1 MVMKSVAFIKSND
14 WFTEFDIL
22 EHGTHNGYV
31 AIPPTNKHYNMP
43 FYELKEKIDVH
54 GGVTFLENAVYGEK
68 TRSCWPIKPE
78 FVGTKNPV
86 LEDAEFISDNTEIG
100 DDWWIFGFDTMHW
113 GDNGTIWD
121 KKEVIKETL
130 DLQRQLEEE

>member
-1 MVMKSVAFIKSND
+1 MKSVAFIISNV
-14 WFTEFDIL
+14 WNPRYGASC
-22 EHGTHNGYV
+22 GTHNGYV
-31 AIPPTNKHYNMP
+31 AIPPTNRHYNMS
-43 FYELKEKIDVH
+43 FDELEEKIDVH

-68 TRSCWPIKPE
+68 NLSGWPIKPE

-100 DDWWIFGFDTMHW
+100 DDWKIVGFDTMHYN
-113 GDNGTIWD
+113 DNPETCD
-121 KKEVIKETL
+121 REYVISETL